1 MPGIAIPDPDV
12 LGRMQFLVIANGLEQ
27 LLGVDGVLH
36 GVQGL
41 LDGTAGAAVLA
52 PAPIV
57 LCFLDMARIRQHD
70 RTQIDR
76 CLRGIN
82 RVAVALGIKLGQP
95 AAVVDVGMGQEQ
107 EVNLV
112 DPERERLVVETLF
125 MRLALVQ
132 ATVNQEGGLFSFN
145 QIAGAGYSLGC
156 TQKCHFHKDP
166 LSISPGA
173 RHF

>member
-12 LGRMQFLVIANGLEQ
+12 LGRMQFLVIADGLEQ
-27 LLGVDGVLH
+27 LLGIDGVLH
-36 GVQGL
+36 GVQGF

-57 LCFLDMARIRQHD
+57 LRFLDVARIRQHD

-82 RVAVALGIKLGQP
+82 RVAVALGVKLGQP
-95 AAVVDVGMGQEQ
+95 AAVIDVGMGQKQ
-107 EVNLV
+107 EVDLI
-112 DPERERLVVETLF
+112 DPEGKRLVVEALF

-132 ATVNQEGGLFSFN
+132 ATVDQERGFFSFN
-145 QIAGAGYSLGC
+145 QIAGTGYSLGSA
-156 TQKCHFHKDP
+156 QKCHFHMDP
-166 LSISPGA
+166 LSKSPGA